1 MELAIIS
8 SHLGEARFPRVEER
22 RVQTPF
28 GEAAILVT
36 APGGREVA
44 YLPRYGH
51 ALSLAGHRINYRA
64 NLWALR
70 RIGVR
75 QIISQNAIGSTR
87 QQLPPGTIAVPHDFL
102 DLTRQR
108 PLTMFE
114 SDDVWVRVDM
124 TEPFC
129 PQLRSVLLAAG
140 QQVGV
145 SLVERAVFACV
156 EGPRFETPAEIRM
169 IAQLGGDLV
178 GTPLVPEVVLARELQ
193 MCFASL
199 APVINFASGLSPA
212 VVHTGSGSMVD
223 FYYGPDRLHDR
234 VEEVLLAALQRMP
247 HSGACPC
254 SHAMDG
260 AVKGALP
267 AWWSGLPTP

>member
-1 MELAIIS
+1 MDLAVIS
-8 SHLGEARFPRVEER
+8 SYLSEARFPRVEER
-22 RVQTPF
+22 RVSTPF
-28 GEAAILVT
+28 GEAMVVIT

-51 ALSLAGHRINYRA
+51 DLTLASHRINYRA

-70 RIGVR
+70 RLGVR

-87 QQLPPGTIAVPHDFL
+87 AGLPPGTITVPHDFL

-108 PLTMFE
+108 PLTMFDTDE
-114 SDDVWVRVDM
+114 AWVRVDV

-129 PQLRSVLLAAG
+129 PVLRLVLLAAG
-140 QQVGV
+140 GEVNV
-145 SLVERAVFACV
+145 PLVDRAVFACV

-193 MCFASL
+193 VCFASL
-199 APVINFASGLSPA
+199 SPVINYAAGLSPT
-212 VVHTGSGSMVD
+212 VLHTGSGSMVD
-223 FYYGPDRLHDR
+223 FYYGREGLHDR
-234 VEEVLLAALQRMP
+234 VEQVLLAALRHLP
-247 HSGACPC
+247 HDAPCPC
-254 SHAMDG
+254 PRALEG
-260 AVKGALP
+260 AVKGPLP
-267 AWWSGLPTP
+267 AWWKELP